1 MGDRI
6 MLPGSIKELLKT
18 EEGRDKLYKMYIPT
32 FELVDKYA
40 EELEGKDLLN
50 EYELKDTQQKLTG
63 AYMKLYVVSDTADT
77 VKTNAELD
85 FFDRE
90 AEKLRQANKKV
101 TVSDITMQAR
111 AHSRDLRTI
120 RNTFLRYSIACEK
133 GIVTCQSILKKQTNE
148 KGYKGADHCGER
160 PDPNTPPP
168 PPYDRVSEGYGES
181 TPGTPEIKPT
191 SEGWD

>member
-1 MGDRI
+1 
-6 MLPGSIKELLKT
+6 MLPGEIKELLKT

-77 VKTNAELD
+77 VKTNFELNY
-85 FFDRE
+85 FDTE
-90 AEKLRQANKKV
+90 AEVLRKAGKKV

-111 AHSRDLRTI
+111 AKSGDLRTL
-120 RNTFLRYSIACEK
+120 RNTFLRYSVACEK

-148 KGYKGADHCGER
+148 KSFKGVDHTGDAPTETKQ
-160 PDPNTPPP
+160 DE
-168 PPYDRVSEGYGES
+168 V
-181 TPGTPEIKPT
+181 KP
-191 SEGWD
+191 SAEGWD

>member
-1 MGDRI
+1 
-6 MLPGSIKELLKT
+6 MLPGEIKELLKT
-18 EEGRDKLYKMYIPT
+18 DEGRDKLYKMHIPT

-40 EELEGKDLLN
+40 DELEGKDLLD
-50 EYELKDTQQKLTG
+50 EYQLKDTQQKLTG
-63 AYMKLYVVSDTADT
+63 AYMKLYIVSDTADT

-90 AEKLRQANKKV
+90 AEKLREAGKKV

-120 RNTFLRYSIACEK
+120 RNTFLRYSVACEK

-148 KGYKGADHCGER
+148 KSFKGVDHTGEA
-160 PDPNTPPP
+160 
-168 PPYDRVSEGYGES
+168 
-181 TPGTPEIKPT
+181 PEEPKP
-191 SEGWD
+191 SVEGWD